1 MKTMK
6 RKIIY
11 MLCIVAGIAVGLV
24 PFIFLRPK
32 APEIPVIILERPR
45 IVDAENI
52 ESFIRSVCET
62 EGVPYYFALAI
73 LSVENPERNP
83 SAIHQNDDDT
93 FDLGLWQLNSRW
105 IFHDFV
111 NRYWKIAEE
120 FNWADPK
127 DNTILAI
134 RHMAWLFQFG
144 FTDYQVAVGYNGGYS
159 AAISE
164 TAGTNTYA
172 LRVLRTEVELLQEA
186 LKLAK
191 P

>member
-1 MKTMK
+1 M
-6 RKIIY
+6 I
-11 MLCIVAGIAVGLV
+11 CFAAGIAFGII
-24 PFIFLRPK
+24 PFVFLRTK
-32 APEIPVIILERPR
+32 APEIPVVKLERPK
-45 IVDAENI
+45 IEDAENI
-52 ESFIRSVCET
+52 DNFIRSVCET

-73 LSVENPERNP
+73 LSVENPDRNP
-83 SAIHQNDDDT
+83 SAIHQNEDET

-111 NRYWKIAEE
+111 SRYWKVAEE

-144 FTDYQVAVGYNGGYS
+144 FTDYQTAVAYNSGYS
-159 AAISE
+159 AAIIE
-164 TAGTNTYA
+164 TTGTNTYA

-186 LKLAK
+186 VKLAK